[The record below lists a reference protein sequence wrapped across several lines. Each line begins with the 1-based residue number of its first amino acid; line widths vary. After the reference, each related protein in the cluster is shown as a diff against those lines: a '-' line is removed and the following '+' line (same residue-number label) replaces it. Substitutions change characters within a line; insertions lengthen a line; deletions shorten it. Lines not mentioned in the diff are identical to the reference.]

1 MQSYILYTE
10 AHKFVLPV
18 PGINETPNSHNLC
31 GSLTYLVLF
40 DGTEID
46 QTSAPLSFQ
55 SINREFSI
63 FTDDAAD
70 IGVHEVSV
78 TAHLTDYPDTES
90 PELKVNIEVI
100 DACPNPFSVVA
111 PD

>member
-1 MQSYILYTE
+1 M
-10 AHKFVLPV
+10 
-18 PGINETPNSHNLC
+18 
-31 GSLTYLVLF
+31 
-40 DGTEID
+40 
-46 QTSAPLSFQ
+46 
-55 SINREFSI
+55 NREFSI

-70 IGVHEVSV
+70 IGNHEISI

-90 PELKVNIEVI
+90 PELKVTIEVV